1 MRYTLRTAAL
11 LGAAVFSCAA
21 QSRRMDLSGTWKF
34 DGGKIFLPGTT
45 DQAGYGK
52 KTEGPEKGW
61 LSRPATIAGKVTY
74 EREVAIPEAWRGMR
88 VELFLER
95 VHWRS
100 AVWVDGRPQGD
111 QESLSTPHV
120 YDLGGAMTPG
130 RHTIRLEVDN
140 SYLIDVGKD
149 AHSVGEHTQTNWNGV
164 VGRVEL
170 RATDAVWIEDVRVTP
185 DLRAK
190 SARVEVTIRNAT
202 GGRVDAVVS
211 AGGVTGTAA
220 GMEGDGKVTL
230 NVPAGTAAKAWDEYE
245 GNVERLEVKVAAGR
259 FTDSRTVAYGLREI
273 GTKGTRF
280 VVNGRPV
287 NLRGTLECNIF
298 PLTGY
303 PAMDEDSWARL
314 YRIAKAHGL
323 NSFRFHS
330 HCPPEAAFAAA
341 DRAGFLLYVELPVW
355 SGKVGKDEPLSA
367 FMRREGFRILKA
379 YGNHP
384 SFIAL
389 GLGNE
394 LRGDFQFMDRLV
406 NEFKQADPRRL
417 YTFSADYVRLVP
429 GEASDFYIAQK
440 TKAGYFRVHGSR
452 WEKSAA
458 GTDYDYG
465 RLIEGIGV
473 PTVAHELGQ
482 WVTYPDFREIGKY
495 TGVLKARNLEAFRE
509 RLESQG
515 MGDQAEAFQRAS
527 GRFAWKLYKEDIEAC
542 LRTPGLGG
550 FQLLQLQDFPGQ
562 GEALIGLLDSFW
574 DSKGF
579 LSAEQMRRFAGATV
593 PLARFEK
600 FVWTN
605 DEMFTAKALV
615 SHYGRGMLSGAVR
628 WTLKDDAGA
637 TVAQGRWAAV
647 KSEAGTVTP
656 LGEVKAPLA
665 QVKRASRLRLTV
677 EAAGFANDWDIW
689 VYPKRLETAPAEGVL
704 VTRSAAEARQRLA
717 EGGSVVLA
725 ARGGKMQEIRF
736 LPVFWSLTWFPK
748 QPGTMGVLCDPGH
761 PALAG
766 FPNDGHSDF
775 QWYEL
780 TQGAR
785 AFVLDGMPAG
795 LRPVVQ
801 VIDDYHR
808 NTRLGAVVEARV
820 GKGRLLAVAL
830 DVETELDRRPVARQ
844 LRDSLLRYAVSADF
858 QPRVEITGAQLAEL
872 IGQ

>member
-1 MRYTLRTAAL
+1 MQFTLRAAAL
-11 LGAAVFSCAA
+11 LGAAAFSCAA
-21 QSRRMDLSGTWKF
+21 QSRRLDLSGTWKF
-34 DGGKIFLPGTT
+34 DGGRIFLPGTT
-45 DQAGYGK
+45 DQAGFGK

-61 LSRPATIAGKVTY
+61 LSRPATIAGKVAY
-74 EREVAIPEAWRGMR
+74 EREVVIPDAWRGMR
-88 VELFLER
+88 TELFLER

-100 AVWVDGRPQGD
+100 TVWVDGRAHGD
-111 QESLSTPHV
+111 RDSLSTPHV
-120 YDLGGAMTPG
+120 YDLGNSMTPG

-164 VGRVEL
+164 VGRLEL
-170 RATDAVWIEDVRVTP
+170 HATDPVWIGDVRVTP
-185 DLRAK
+185 DFKAK
-190 SARVEVTIRNAT
+190 TARVEVTVRNAT
-202 GGRVDAVVS
+202 GGRVDATVS
-211 AGGVTGTAA
+211 AGAATAKVQA
-220 GMEGDGKVTL
+220 PGEEEKVTL
-230 NVPAGTAAKAWDEYE
+230 SVPASAAKAWDEYE
-245 GNVERLEVKVAAGR
+245 GNVERLEVKLSAGR
-259 FTDSRTVAYGLREI
+259 FSDSRTVEYGLREI
-273 GTKGTRF
+273 GAKGGHF
-280 VVNGRPV
+280 VMNGRPV

-303 PAMDEDSWARL
+303 PPVDEESWARL
-314 YRIAKAHGL
+314 YRLAKAHGL

-341 DRAGFLLYVELPVW
+341 DKAGFLLYVELPVW
-355 SGKVGKDEPLSA
+355 SGKVGKDEALSA
-367 FMRREGFRILKA
+367 FMRREGFRILQA

-394 LRGDFQFMDRLV
+394 LRGDFQFMDKLV
-406 NEFKQADPRRL
+406 GEFKQADPRRL
-417 YTFSADYVRLVP
+417 YTFSADHVRLVP
-429 GEASDFYIAQK
+429 GETSDFYIAQK
-440 TKAGYFRVHGSR
+440 TKAGYFRIHGSR
-452 WEKSAA
+452 WEKSAT

-482 WVTYPDFREIGKY
+482 WVTYPDYREIGKY

-550 FQLLQLQDFPGQ
+550 YQLLQLQDFPGQ
-562 GEALIGLLDSFW
+562 GEALIGLLNSFW
-574 DSKGF
+574 DSKGI
-579 LSAEQMRRFAGATV
+579 LTGEQMRRFAGATV

-600 FVWTN
+600 FVWTS
-605 DEMFTAKALV
+605 DEVFTAKALV
-615 SHYGRGMLSGAVR
+615 AHYGRGELSGAAR
-628 WTLKDDAGA
+628 WTLKDDTGA
-637 TVAQGRWAAV
+637 TVAQGRWAAA
-647 KSEAGTVTP
+647 KASAGAVTP

-665 QVKRASRLRLTV
+665 QMKRASKLKLTV
-677 EAAGFANDWDIW
+677 DATGFTNDWEIW
-689 VYPKRLETAPAEGVL
+689 VYPKRLATAPAEGVL

-725 ARGGKMQEIRF
+725 ASGGKMQEIRF

-748 QPGTMGVLCDPGH
+748 QPGTMGVLCDPAH
-761 PALAG
+761 PALTG

-780 TQGAR
+780 TQGAK
-785 AFVLDGMPAG
+785 AFVLDGMLAG

-820 GKGRLLAVAL
+820 GKGRLLAVSL

-844 LRDSLLRYAVSADF
+844 LRDSLVRYAASAKF
-858 QPRVEITGAQLAEL
+858 QPQVEVTDQQLEEL
-872 IGQ
+872 IGK